1 MSAPVIL
8 VVEDNDT
15 TRKLVRLTLQAEG
28 YEVLEAENGGSA
40 LRIVAEQMPGLVLL
54 DFGLPDM
61 DGHEVSRRLHL
72 LAPTLPVIAVSG
84 SQPIENAGL
93 PPEFVETLLKPVEPS
108 LLVEAVQ
115 RHLGRGSTRAP
126 DSSRRRVLLV
136 DDDPMQ
142 RKLARLA
149 LGHAGFDVIVAED
162 GNAALRLASES
173 RPDAVVSDVLM
184 PEMDGFTLCQALR
197 KDAVL
202 ASVPVVLMSAHYLE
216 PGDRELA
223 AQCGASRYISRS
235 HGFDAVVSAVLDVID
250 APAAAF
256 VSVPDE
262 ALQEEHL
269 RRVAHQ
275 LALQTG
281 MGLSLARR
289 VSLQASA
296 LSVLEVLSDTLA
308 GQLDPENALDDTLAK
323 CLDATG
329 LSVGAILLFDE
340 SGPLKVKAHVGSKAH
355 LRWEDH
361 SMLLNSI
368 SAGTLVIPSV
378 EAGAQGDQLLGA
390 LSAGSGLVV
399 PIIAREEALGV
410 LLLASNTS
418 DLAGT
423 EAESA
428 VRAARSVSM
437 QLGQALALARTFSK
451 LGSAEQRY
459 RALFENARDAIG
471 ILDHE
476 GVVLEANQGWET
488 LIGLPLGQ
496 IVGHHLSDFAPGVWA
511 DATPHDPI
519 VGAPQEGAS
528 SLLISI
534 QQPGGGVVQVEVSRT
549 AVEVGGTSY
558 VLLVGRDVSER
569 LRLEEQ
575 LLQSQKMEAVG
586 RLAGGIAHDF
596 NNLLSVILSLGEILL
611 ADMKIGDPMRAD
623 IQQIHKAGER
633 AAGLTKQLL
642 AFSRQQV
649 IEPKVIDLNE
659 VLAGIH
665 DLLERLLG
673 ADVDFMVLPA
683 PHLGRVRADPGT
695 IGQVIMNL
703 VVNARDAMPTGGKL
717 TVETANVVLDDACA
731 RQHLGVKAGPH
742 VMLAVSDSGTG
753 MDKATVAR
761 VFEPFFTTKEQ
772 GKGTGL
778 GLSTV
783 YGIVQQSGGSV
794 WVYSELGKG
803 TTFKVYLPRVDDAAD
818 ELHPL
823 EAPQQ
828 LLGSETILLA
838 EDDDQV
844 RAVACGILRRCGYTV
859 IEARN
864 AGEALMHS
872 EGYGHVIHLLITDVV
887 MPQISGPDLA
897 KRLAID
903 RPAMKVLYVSGY
915 TDDSIVRHGVLQAH
929 TSYLQKPITPGALA
943 SKVREILDGLRSQR
957 PN

>member
-15 TRKLVRLTLQAEG
+15 TRKMVRLTLQAEG

-40 LRIVAEQMPGLVLL
+40 LRIVAEQTPALVLL

-61 DGHEVSRRLHL
+61 DGHEVGRRLRL
-72 LAPTLPVIAVSG
+72 LAPTLPLIAVSG
-84 SQPIENAGL
+84 SQPNEDAAP

-108 LLVEAVQ
+108 ILIAAVQ
-115 RHLGRGSTRAP
+115 RHLGRVLTRAP
-126 DSSRRRVLLV
+126 DSSRKRVLLV
-136 DDDPMQ
+136 DDDPIQ
-142 RKLARLA
+142 RKLAGLA
-149 LGHAGFDVIVAED
+149 LGHAGFEVTGAED
-162 GNAALRLASES
+162 GDAALRLATKSK
-173 RPDAVVSDVLM
+173 PDAVVSDVLM
-184 PEMDGFTLCQALR
+184 PEMDGFTLCKALR
-197 KDAVL
+197 KDAAL

-216 PGDRELA
+216 PGDHELA

-235 HGFDAVVSAVLDVID
+235 HGFDAVVRAVLDVID

-262 ALQEEHL
+262 DLQAEHL

-281 MGLSLARR
+281 MGVSLARR

-296 LSVLEVLSDTLA
+296 LSVLEGLSDTLA

-340 SGPLKVKAHVGSKAH
+340 NGPLKVKAHVGPKAH

-361 SMLLNSI
+361 SMLLNSV
-368 SAGTLVIPSV
+368 SSGALVIPSV

-390 LSAGSGLVV
+390 LSAGSCLVV
-399 PIIAREEALGV
+399 PIVAREEALGV
-410 LLLASNTS
+410 LLLASNGS

-471 ILDHE
+471 VLDHE
-476 GVVLEANQGWET
+476 GVVLEANQGWEA
-488 LIGLPLGQ
+488 LIGVPRAQ

-511 DATPHDPI
+511 
-519 VGAPQEGAS
+519 EGAS
-528 SLLISI
+528 TRLISI
-534 QQPGGGVVQVEVSRT
+534 QQPGGGMVQVEVSRT

-558 VLLVGRDVSER
+558 VLLVGHDVSER

-611 ADMKIGDPMRAD
+611 ADMQVGDPMRAD

-649 IEPKVIDLNE
+649 IEPKIIDLNE
-659 VLAGIH
+659 VLAGI
-665 DLLERLLG
+665 DDMLRRLLG
-673 ADVDFMVLPA
+673 ADVDFMALPA

-717 TVETANVVLDDACA
+717 TLETANVVLDDAFA

-742 VMLAVSDSGTG
+742 VMLAVTDSGTG

-761 VFEPFFTTKEQ
+761 IFEPFFTTKEQ

-803 TTFKVYLPRVDDAAD
+803 TSFKVYLPRVNDAVD
-818 ELHPL
+818 EVHSL
-823 EAPQQ
+823 ESPPK
-828 LLGSETILLA
+828 LLGAETILLA

-864 AGEALMHS
+864 AGEALMYS
-872 EGYGHVIHLLITDVV
+872 EGYGHVIHLLISDVV

-897 KRLAID
+897 KRLAIE
-903 RPAMKVLYVSGY
+903 RPEMKVLYVSGY
-915 TDDSIVRHGVLQAH
+915 TDDSIVRHGVLAAH

-943 SKVREILDGLRSQR
+943 SKVRELLDGLRSQR